1 MSTIWSKHKQA
12 SVSIAV
18 LSASLLFGVS
28 TSGHAHSTTI
38 DSQAADANYLA
49 AQHIPTAEKLVMARR
64 IRDKAGEHVLVLTR
78 KAGPSTTEPKSGRVE
93 HIELDAAYYSQQAG
107 AWKTEWTLHDFV
119 ECPGLD
125 SAADFFSSN
134 VSVTDLN
141 GDGKAEVTIPYKLLC
156 GGGIDSYTIKVILRE
171 GGNKLAIRGNSLVKI
186 PGQEPFGGE
195 RQYDKALLSPAN
207 AAYKQHMDKVWKV
220 VSVNIRK

>member
-1 MSTIWSKHKQA
+1 M
-12 SVSIAV
+12 
-18 LSASLLFGVS
+18 
-28 TSGHAHSTTI
+28 
-38 DSQAADANYLA
+38 
-49 AQHIPTAEKLVMARR
+49 
-64 IRDKAGEHVLVLTR
+64 
-78 KAGPSTTEPKSGRVE
+78 
-93 HIELDAAYYSQQAG
+93 
-107 AWKTEWTLHDFV
+107 

-156 GGGIDSYTIKVILRE
+156 DGGIDSYTIKVILRE
-171 GGNKLAIRGNSLVKI
+171 GANKLAICGNSLVKI

-220 VSVNIRK
+220 VSVDIRK